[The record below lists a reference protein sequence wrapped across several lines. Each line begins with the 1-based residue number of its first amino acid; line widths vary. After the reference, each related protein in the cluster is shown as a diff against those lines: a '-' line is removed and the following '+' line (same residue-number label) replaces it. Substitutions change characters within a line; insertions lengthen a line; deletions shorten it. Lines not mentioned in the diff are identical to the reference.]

1 MESLFF
7 VICSS
12 ALGYIIHNQE
22 KLKQDI
28 FDLREKVARIEVR
41 LPKRKTDD
49 EL

>member
-7 VICSS
+7 VMCGS

-28 FDLREKVARIEVR
+28 FDLREEIARIEMR
-41 LPKRKTDD
+41 LPKRKTDN